1 MLWKYVSIY
10 IFAFMFTSIFSQY
23 CNMRNIR
30 MKIFDIYIYIYVCI
44 CIYRIKLAATL
55 INSLLCLYIHTIYH
69 IMAMGI
75 TSLSAFFYSVCK
87 PIKSPSL
94 VLLYILSMIPKKLYR
109 FQRFDVTIP
118 DRLSSFHKKIAS
130 FHKPLTIKFTLSCV
144 GRTALWNESSTCRKK
159 GADCLALLNTVYRI
173 NIYIYV

>member
-10 IFAFMFTSIFSQY
+10 IYLHLCLLLFLVSIVTY
-23 CNMRNIR
+23 VTYLW
-30 MKIFDIYIYIYVCI
+30 KYLIYIYVCI

-69 IMAMGI
+69 IIAMGI

-173 NIYIYV
+173 NIYICITI